1 MIQRFKGLGEMSS
14 EQLWDTTMNPVTR
27 KLLRVTLKDAQEADE
42 TFNLLMGD
50 QVEPRKEFIQE
61 NAKLANIDN

>member
-1 MIQRFKGLGEMSS
+1 MRHSHSS
-14 EQLWDTTMNPVTR
+14 WVI
-27 KLLRVTLKDAQEADE
+27 
-42 TFNLLMGD
+42 

>member
-1 MIQRFKGLGEMSS
+1 
-14 EQLWDTTMNPVTR
+14 MNPVTR